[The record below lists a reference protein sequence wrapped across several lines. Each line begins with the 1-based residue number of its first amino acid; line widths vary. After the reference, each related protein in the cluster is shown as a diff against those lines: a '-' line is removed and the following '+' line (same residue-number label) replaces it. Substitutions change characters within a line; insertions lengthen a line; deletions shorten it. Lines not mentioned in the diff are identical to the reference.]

1 MTTTGAGNRPT
12 TERGDIMG
20 KTSTAVKNRYNTKAY
35 DRIII
40 SVPKGKREV
49 YKNHA
54 ASKGKSLAGL
64 IKELLEADMAHISH
78 GN

>member
-1 MTTTGAGNRPT
+1 MS
-12 TERGDIMG
+12 

-40 SVPKGKREV
+40 SVPKGKRDI
-49 YKNHA
+49 YKTHA

-64 IKELLEADMAHISH
+64 IKELLDKDMAHISH
-78 GN
+78 EN

>member
-1 MTTTGAGNRPT
+1 MS
-12 TERGDIMG
+12 
-20 KTSTAVKNRYNTKAY
+20 KTSSAVKDRYNKKAY

-54 ASKGKSLAGL
+54 ASKGESLAGL
-64 IKELLEADMAHISH
+64 IKELLEADIAHISH
-78 GN
+78 EN

>member
-1 MTTTGAGNRPT
+1 MS
-12 TERGDIMG
+12 

-40 SVPKGKREV
+40 SAPKGKREV

-78 GN
+78 EN

>member
-1 MTTTGAGNRPT
+1 MNR
-12 TERGDIMG
+12 
-20 KTSTAVKNRYNTKAY
+20 TSSQVKNRYNSKAY

-64 IKELLEADMAHISH
+64 VKELLEADMAHISH
-78 GN
+78 EN

>member
-1 MTTTGAGNRPT
+1 MS
-12 TERGDIMG
+12 
-20 KTSTAVKNRYNTKAY
+20 KTSSAVKDRYNKKAY

-64 IKELLEADMAHISH
+64 IKELLEADIVHISH
-78 GN
+78 EN

>member
-1 MTTTGAGNRPT
+1 MS
-12 TERGDIMG
+12 
-20 KTSTAVKNRYNTKAY
+20 KTSSTVKNRYNTKAY

-64 IKELLEADMAHISH
+64 IKELLDKDMTVPK
-78 GN
+78 